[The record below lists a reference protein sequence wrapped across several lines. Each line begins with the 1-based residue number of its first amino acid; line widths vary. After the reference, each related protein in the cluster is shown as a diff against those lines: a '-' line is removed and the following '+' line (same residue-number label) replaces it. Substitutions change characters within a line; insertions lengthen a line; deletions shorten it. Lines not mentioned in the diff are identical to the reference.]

1 MGDPNEDE
9 LYKLIK
15 YRDDLI
21 DYIFEHHTPIQI
33 HIITHM
39 SVNITPDKDTEHIV
53 TLKTYLWRIASR
65 IRGILNP
72 ERYEYSESEV
82 EDWWYALK
90 LFKKNIKKYNKGTL
104 EGTDEME
111 QKLVGVK
118 LPNNT
123 IKTLNLS
130 RDQVS
135 LKPKVKV
142 VKRRAPSQWH
152 PA

>member
-1 MGDPNEDE
+1 MGDPIEDE
-9 LYKLIK
+9 FYKLIK

-39 SVNITPDKDTEHIV
+39 SVNITPDKDSAKYV
-53 TLKTYLWRIASR
+53 TMNKYLWHIAAR
-65 IRGILNP
+65 IRGILDVGMP
-72 ERYEYSESEV
+72 EYSETEI

-111 QKLVGVK
+111 
-118 LPNNT
+118 
-123 IKTLNLS
+123 
-130 RDQVS
+130 
-135 LKPKVKV
+135 
-142 VKRRAPSQWH
+142 
-152 PA
+152 